1 MLQTLSKP
9 AEPRIIETQEE
20 RPLEEWQEL
29 YPDLWLLLEVTEEDE
44 GEILKCR
51 LIAVDPED
59 TNLVPLWREAAQ
71 QGKITAM
78 FHGVYTEPGPTV
90 VVSSFHS
97 NRFSPVANK
106 SQITVPTNITPI
118 AK

>member
-9 AEPRIIETQEE
+9 AEPRVINAKEE
-20 RPLEEWQEL
+20 RPLAEWQEM

-59 TNLVPLWREAAQ
+59 SNLVSLRQEYGR
-71 QGKITAM
+71 QGKITGM
-78 FHGVYTEPGPTV
+78 FHGIYTEPGPTV
-90 VVSSFHS
+90 V
-97 NRFSPVANK
+97 A
-106 SQITVPTNITPI
+106 
-118 AK
+118 

>member
-9 AEPRIIETQEE
+9 AEPRVINAQEE
-20 RPLEEWQEL
+20 RPLAEWQEL

-59 TNLVPLWREAAQ
+59 MNLVPLRQEYGR
-71 QGKITAM
+71 QGKITGM
-78 FHGVYTEPGPTV
+78 FHGIYTEPGPTV
-90 VVSSFHS
+90 V
-97 NRFSPVANK
+97 A
-106 SQITVPTNITPI
+106 
-118 AK
+118 